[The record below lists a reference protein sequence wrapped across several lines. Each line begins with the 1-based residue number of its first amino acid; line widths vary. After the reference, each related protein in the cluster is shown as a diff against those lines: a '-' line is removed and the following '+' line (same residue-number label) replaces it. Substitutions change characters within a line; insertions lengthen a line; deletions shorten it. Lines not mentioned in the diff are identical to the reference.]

1 MLCKWVPVHYKFK
14 FSFLEFSW
22 IFFPNIFDT
31 RLVEPTD
38 SKPSDMETYLYIE
51 FLKFTKWINTIW
63 PGDGV
68 NIQEIQE
75 GEDWGEQRESMIQ
88 IFFLIFSFS

>member
-1 MLCKWVPVHYKFK
+1 MGACALQIQVLLFG
-14 FSFLEFSW
+14 
-22 IFFPNIFDT
+22 IFWNLFPNIFDT

-38 SKPSDMETYLYIE
+38 SKPSDMEIYLYIE
-51 FLKFTKWINTIW
+51 LLKFTKWINTTW

-68 NIQEIQE
+68 NIPEIQE